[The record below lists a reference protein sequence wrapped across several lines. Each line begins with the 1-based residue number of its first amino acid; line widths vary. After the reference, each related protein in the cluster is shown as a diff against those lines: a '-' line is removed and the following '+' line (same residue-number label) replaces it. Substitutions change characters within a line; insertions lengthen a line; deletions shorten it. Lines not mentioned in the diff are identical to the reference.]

1 MGSMLGVLAQ
11 EPARFSGDWWTS
23 VGLGLAIIIVA
34 AIVLTVVGRRY
45 VRRMGDRASKAQDSE
60 DREHARRARRTATV
74 AHLLLSTLTVVI
86 WVTVAL
92 IILATMGVNLGP
104 LLASAGIVGV
114 ALGFGAQTI
123 VRDTLSGF
131 FILSEHQ
138 YDIGDSIEL
147 QTSANPVTGTVES
160 FTLRITTIRAF
171 DGTLNIV
178 PNGNI
183 QVTSNRTRGWGRAI
197 VDVRLPYDQDV
208 EQVRG
213 ILTDLFDEIRELA
226 PFAGALRDGPEVLGV
241 VQLTDAAQVLR
252 VTAETIPSK
261 RWEVERVLRERVT
274 TRLSER
280 GIAAPPVSIVA
291 PKPAGP

>member
-1 MGSMLGVLAQ
+1 MLALIAQ
-11 EPARFSGDWWTS
+11 EPARFSTDWWTS
-23 VGLGLAIIIVA
+23 VGLGLAIIVVVTF
-34 AIVLTVVGRRY
+34 VLNVIGRRY
-45 VRRMGDRASKAQDSE
+45 VRRLSAKAVEAQESE
-60 DREHARRARRTATV
+60 DRERAQRARRTATV
-74 AHLLLSTLTVVI
+74 ARLLLNTLEIVAWTTVV
-86 WVTVAL
+86 L
-92 IILATMGVNLGP
+92 IILATMGVSLGP
-104 LLASAGIVGV
+104 LIASAGIVGV
-114 ALGFGAQTI
+114 ALGFGAQTV

-131 FILSEHQ
+131 FILAEHQ
-138 YDIGDSIEL
+138 YDIGDTIEL
-147 QTSANPVTGTVES
+147 QTSANPVAGTVES

-213 ILTDLFDEIRELA
+213 ILNDLFDELREA
-226 PFAGALRDGPEVLGV
+226 PPFVGALRDGPEVLGV
-241 VQLTDAAQVLR
+241 VQLTDTAQVLR

-261 RWEVERVLRERVT
+261 RWEIERVLRERVT
-274 TRLSER
+274 TRLSEK
-280 GIAAPPVSIVA
+280 GIAAPPIPVVA

>member
-1 MGSMLGVLAQ
+1 MLALIAQ
-11 EPARFSGDWWTS
+11 EPARFSTDWWTS
-23 VGLGLAIIIVA
+23 VGLGLAIIVVVTF
-34 AIVLTVVGRRY
+34 VLNVIGRRY
-45 VRRMGDRASKAQDSE
+45 VRRLSAKAVEAQESE
-60 DREHARRARRTATV
+60 DRERAQRARRTATV
-74 AHLLLSTLTVVI
+74 ARLLLNTLEIVAWTTVV
-86 WVTVAL
+86 L
-92 IILATMGVNLGP
+92 IILATMGVSLGP
-104 LLASAGIVGV
+104 LIASAGIVGV
-114 ALGFGAQTI
+114 ALGFGAQTV

-131 FILSEHQ
+131 FILAEHQ
-138 YDIGDSIEL
+138 YDIGDTIEL
-147 QTSANPVTGTVES
+147 QTSANPVAGTVES

-213 ILTDLFDEIRELA
+213 ILNDLFDELREA
-226 PFAGALRDGPEVLGV
+226 PPFVGALRDGPEVLGV
-241 VQLTDAAQVLR
+241 VQLTDTAQVLR

-274 TRLSER
+274 TRLSEK
-280 GIAAPPVSIVA
+280 GIAAPPIPVVA

>member
-1 MGSMLGVLAQ
+1 MLGLIAQ
-11 EPARFSGDWWTS
+11 EPARFSTDWWTS
-23 VGLGLAIIIVA
+23 VGLGLAIIVVVTF
-34 AIVLTVVGRRY
+34 VLNVIGRRY
-45 VRRMGDRASKAQDSE
+45 VRRLSDKATEAQDSE
-60 DREHARRARRTATV
+60 DRERAQRARRTATV
-74 AHLLLSTLTVVI
+74 ARLLLNTLEIVAWTTVG
-86 WVTVAL
+86 L
-92 IILATMGVNLGP
+92 IIISTMGVSLGP
-104 LLASAGIVGV
+104 LIASAGIVGV
-114 ALGFGAQTI
+114 ALGFGAQTV

-131 FILSEHQ
+131 FILAEHQ
-138 YDIGDSIEL
+138 YDIGDTIEL
-147 QTSANPVTGTVES
+147 QTSANPVAGTVES
-160 FTLRITTIRAF
+160 FTLRVTTIRAF

-213 ILTDLFDEIRELA
+213 ILNDLFDELREVA
-226 PFAGALRDGPEVLGV
+226 PFVGALRDGPEVLGV
-241 VQLTDAAQVLR
+241 VQLTDTAQVLR

-274 TRLSER
+274 TRLSEK
-280 GIAAPPVSIVA
+280 GIAAPPIPVVA

>member
-1 MGSMLGVLAQ
+1 MLGAIAQ
-11 EPARFSGDWWTS
+11 EPARFSADWWTS
-23 VGLGLAIIIVA
+23 VGLGLAIIVIVTF
-34 AIVLTVVGRRY
+34 VLNVIGRRY
-45 VRRMGDRASKAQDSE
+45 VRRLAEKASEAQESE
-60 DREHARRARRTATV
+60 DRERVQRSRRTATV
-74 AHLLLSTLTVVI
+74 ARLLLNTLEIVAWTTVV
-86 WVTVAL
+86 L
-92 IILATMGVNLGP
+92 IIIATMGVSLGP
-104 LLASAGIVGV
+104 LIASAGIVGV

-131 FILSEHQ
+131 FILAEHQ

-147 QTSANPVTGTVES
+147 QTSANPIAGTVES

-213 ILTDLFDEIRELA
+213 ILNELFDEIRDAA
-226 PFAGALRDGPEVLGV
+226 PFDGALREGPEVLGV

-252 VTAETIPSK
+252 ITAETIPSK
-261 RWEVERVLRERVT
+261 RWEIERVLRERVT

-280 GIAAPPVSIVA
+280 GIAAPPIPVVA

>member
-1 MGSMLGVLAQ
+1 MLGLIAQ
-11 EPARFSGDWWTS
+11 EPARFSTDWWTS
-23 VGLGLAIIIVA
+23 VGLGLAIIVVVTF
-34 AIVLTVVGRRY
+34 VLNVIGRRY
-45 VRRMGDRASKAQDSE
+45 VRRLSDKAVEAQDSE
-60 DREHARRARRTATV
+60 DRERAQRARRTATV
-74 AHLLLSTLTVVI
+74 ARLLLNTLEIVAWTTVG
-86 WVTVAL
+86 L
-92 IILATMGVNLGP
+92 IIISTMGVSLGP
-104 LLASAGIVGV
+104 LIASAGIVGV
-114 ALGFGAQTI
+114 ALGFGAQTV

-131 FILSEHQ
+131 FILAEHQ
-138 YDIGDSIEL
+138 YDIGDTIEL
-147 QTSANPVTGTVES
+147 QTSANPVAGTVES

-213 ILTDLFDEIRELA
+213 ILNDLFDELREVA
-226 PFAGALRDGPEVLGV
+226 PFVGALRDGPEVLGV
-241 VQLTDAAQVLR
+241 VQLTDTAQVLR

-274 TRLSER
+274 TRLSEK
-280 GIAAPPVSIVA
+280 GIAAPPIPVVA
-291 PKPAGP
+291 PKPAGS

>member
-1 MGSMLGVLAQ
+1 MLGLIAQ
-11 EPARFSGDWWTS
+11 EPARFSTDWWTS
-23 VGLGLAIIIVA
+23 VGLGLAIIVVVTF
-34 AIVLTVVGRRY
+34 VLNVIGRRY
-45 VRRMGDRASKAQDSE
+45 VRRLSDKAVEAQDSE
-60 DREHARRARRTATV
+60 DRERAQRARRTATV
-74 AHLLLSTLTVVI
+74 ARLLLNTLEIVAWTTVG
-86 WVTVAL
+86 L
-92 IILATMGVNLGP
+92 IIISTMGVSLGP
-104 LLASAGIVGV
+104 LIASAGIVGV
-114 ALGFGAQTI
+114 ALGFGAQTV

-131 FILSEHQ
+131 FILAEHQ
-138 YDIGDSIEL
+138 YDIGDTIEL
-147 QTSANPVTGTVES
+147 QTSANPVAGTVES

-213 ILTDLFDEIRELA
+213 ILNDLFDELREA
-226 PFAGALRDGPEVLGV
+226 PPFVGALRDGPEVLGV
-241 VQLTDAAQVLR
+241 VQLTDTAQVLR

-261 RWEVERVLRERVT
+261 RWEIERVLRERVT
-274 TRLSER
+274 TRLSEK
-280 GIAAPPVSIVA
+280 GIAAPPIPVVA

>member
-1 MGSMLGVLAQ
+1 MFRWIAQ
-11 EPARFSGDWWTS
+11 EPARFTADWWTS
-23 VGLGLAIIIVA
+23 VGLGLLIV
-34 AIVLTVVGRRY
+34 IVSAFVLNVIGRRY
-45 VRRMGDRASKAQDSE
+45 VRRITGKASDAQETE
-60 DREHARRARRTATV
+60 DRERARRLRRQATV
-74 AHLLLSTLTVVI
+74 AHLLLNTLQVVL

-92 IILATMGVNLGP
+92 IVLATMGVNLGP
-104 LLASAGIVGV
+104 LIASAGILGV

-131 FILSEHQ
+131 FILAEHQ

-147 QTSANPVTGTVES
+147 QTSANPIAGTVEY

-213 ILTDLFDEIRELA
+213 ILNDLFDELRDGA
-226 PFAGALRDGPEVLGV
+226 PFAGALREGPEVLGV

-261 RWEVERVLRERVT
+261 RWEIERVLRERVT
-274 TRLSER
+274 TRLSEK
-280 GIAAPPVSIVA
+280 GIAAPPIPVVA
-291 PKPAGP
+291 PKPSGP